1 MFQPTYGIMANGA
14 YGQPFMGYGYSA
26 ATGWPTM
33 KQGATDAG
41 SDGAV
46 SVLVNALKR
55 ASYEG
60 KDSAAL
66 SALKVDAKSLNFG
79 LKVDAEVRKF
89 QKAKGLDADGVV
101 GPATWKALG
110 ERGTPTSRG
119 GGGGG
124 GGGSAPASSDSAPSG
139 EQKSASI
146 MDSEYFWPGVILGT
160 TAVGAGVW
168 YFFFNK

>member
-1 MFQPTYGIMANGA
+1 MANGA
-14 YGQPFMGYGYSA
+14 YGQAFMGYGYSA

-55 ASYEG
+55 ASYAG
-60 KDSAAL
+60 KDTAAL
-66 SALKVDAKSLNFG
+66 SALKVDAKTLNFG
-79 LKVDAEVRKF
+79 PKVDAEVRKF
-89 QKAKGLDADGVV
+89 QKAKNLDADGFV

-110 ERGTPTSRG
+110 EKGAPSTRASS
-119 GGGGG
+119 
-124 GGGSAPASSDSAPSG
+124 GGSTSVSTSAPPV

-146 MDSEYFWPGVILGT
+146 TDSEYFWPGVILGT